1 MEKKLLS
8 LRLNLNVMTTPDYL
22 FECSWEV
29 CNKVG
34 GIYTVLSSK
43 ALTLHDKFND
53 NMLFTGPDLDNDPP
67 DFEEDKSL
75 FKEWTS
81 YLPDRIRV
89 KTGRWKIPGNPP
101 VILVTF
107 NHLYVEKNALY
118 YDMWEHFGVDS
129 YAAYG
134 NYDES
139 CIFAYSAG
147 LAIEDFYRFYK
158 LENKK
163 VAIHFN
169 EWTLGMGALYIRK
182 NVPQMATLFTTHATT
197 TGRSIASNNKPL
209 YGKAADYNGDKM
221 AAELGVQ
228 AKHSLEKQTAK
239 YVDCFTTVSDITSF
253 ECKQFLGKQ
262 PDIVTPNGF
271 ENGFVPTG
279 KEYEKKRVKARKT
292 LLNVVE
298 KLTGSKIGN
307 DAFLIATSGRY
318 EYRNKGLDVFI
329 EVMNS
334 LRKTCGYYR
343 EIVAYI
349 MVPGWVYAARADLKY
364 LLENDDDSESPLQTP
379 ILTHWLNNENDD
391 RIVNYIRQSGFTN
404 APDEKVK
411 IIFVPCYIDGQDGI
425 FNKSYYDLLVG
436 MDATVFASYY
446 EPWGYTPLESISFG
460 IPTIT
465 TQLAG
470 FGAWCKS
477 EVSGDDITEGVAVVN
492 RNEDNYFEVVNEI
505 NKQIIK
511 LINLNMTEV
520 RENCLSLAEKA
531 RWKHFI
537 NYYYKAY
544 EIAFE
549 RQESRNQEK
558 I

>member
-1 MEKKLLS
+1 
-8 LRLNLNVMTTPDYL
+8 MTTPDYL